1 MYEDQAALDKFFNT
15 GHYMKNMTR
24 RCPSEA
30 DFTTEASQQW
40 PEKELKHRRQL
51 QNQAWPL
58 QTEKFNIAIR
68 F

>member
-1 MYEDQAALDKFFNT
+1 MYEAQAASDKFST
-15 GHYMKNMTR
+15 QAIIWKNMTR

-30 DFTTEASQQW
+30 DFKAEASQQW